1 MVSEGTIHFIFRK
14 QDAGFHSI
22 ETVFGIIVPLI
33 GAHYNIRQDELKHGG
48 GGPADL
54 HRNLRSFKKGTP
66 GTPEDEAP
74 GTPEDG
80 ASRTL
85 FHITGH
91 VNYMAIKTGRTT
103 VLTIHDIRSALKGN
117 IFARLIKL
125 LLWFWIPALVVRR
138 ITVISSFSL
147 GELRKLVPFVVR
159 KAVVIPNP
167 VHPGFVFDPAG
178 RMDIPNG
185 ELFYPP
191 SNILLMGTKPNKN
204 LERMVEALK
213 ELPVKLTIVGQLSAA
228 QLALLNKTRLVVE
241 NHVDITHDRLVQCYR
256 DADMLCFASL
266 YEGFGMPIIE
276 AQATGR
282 PVVTS
287 GRGAMKE
294 VAGEGALLVDP
305 EDVASIREGVVKI
318 MEDAVYR
325 QQLVE
330 RGLENVKRYR
340 AEVIA
345 EKYME
350 VYKEVLGTKQG
361 KELAPDQ
368 GKEQEEVPD
377 G

>member
-54 HRNLRSFKKGTP
+54 HRNLRSFKKGM
-66 GTPEDEAP
+66 P

-228 QLALLNKTRLVVE
+228 QLTLLNKTRLVVE

-318 MEDAVYR
+318 MEDAGYR
-325 QQLVE
+325 KQLVE
-330 RGLENVKRYR
+330 RGLENVKRFR
-340 AEVIA
+340 AEAVA

-350 VYKEVLGTKQG
+350 VYKEVIGEELKEQGKKQG
-361 KELAPDQ
+361 
-368 GKEQEEVPD
+368 EVLN